1 MDIDER
7 CKKDIVDY
15 DPDGLVLI
23 DFPGFNLK
31 IAKFCKR
38 NNIKVDYYIP
48 PKTWAWNS
56 KRNIILKKNINS
68 IYSIL
73 PFEKNYFMGED
84 IDINYIGNPLVHRIK
99 KNKLKYS
106 KLANVLKE
114 LSFLRKLMEKHQIE
128 ITDDLFTQ
136 LKEINLTL
144 WNIEDQI
151 RIKEKNKEF
160 DNTFIELARSVYF
173 KNDKRAEIK
182 KRINQLSN
190 SEITEEKSYAE
201 Y

>member
-1 MDIDER
+1 MKNSSI
-7 CKKDIVDY
+7 KKKIINA
-15 DPDGLVLI
+15 PISIGELI
-23 DFPGFNLK
+23 DK
-31 IAKFCKR
+31 ITILE
-38 NNIKVDYYIP
+38 IKKI
-48 PKTWAWNS
+48 KLQNS
-56 KRNIILKKNINS
+56 KL
-68 IYSIL
+68 
-73 PFEKNYFMGED
+73 E
-84 IDINYIGNPLVHRIK
+84 
-99 KNKLKYS
+99 
-106 KLANVLKE
+106 NVLKE

-160 DNTFIELARSVYF
+160 DNIFIELARSVYF

-190 SEITEEKSYAE
+190 SEITEEKSYAD

>member
-1 MDIDER
+1 MKNSPI
-7 CKKDIVDY
+7 KKKIINAPISIGELVD
-15 DPDGLVLI
+15 
-23 DFPGFNLK
+23 K
-31 IAKFCKR
+31 ITILE
-38 NNIKVDYYIP
+38 IKKI
-48 PKTWAWNS
+48 KLQNS
-56 KRNIILKKNINS
+56 KL
-68 IYSIL
+68 
-73 PFEKNYFMGED
+73 E
-84 IDINYIGNPLVHRIK
+84 
-99 KNKLKYS
+99 
-106 KLANVLKE
+106 NVLKE

-160 DNTFIELARSVYF
+160 DNIFIELARSVYF

-182 KRINQLSN
+182 KRINRLSN
-190 SEITEEKSYAE
+190 SEITEEKSYSE

>member
-1 MDIDER
+1 MKNSSI
-7 CKKDIVDY
+7 KKIINAPISIGELVD
-15 DPDGLVLI
+15 
-23 DFPGFNLK
+23 K
-31 IAKFCKR
+31 I
-38 NNIKVDYYIP
+38 
-48 PKTWAWNS
+48 T
-56 KRNIILKKNINS
+56 IL
-68 IYSIL
+68 
-73 PFEKNYFMGED
+73 E
-84 IDINYIGNPLVHRIK
+84 IK
-99 KNKLKYS
+99 KNKLQDS
-106 KLANVLKE
+106 KLENVLKE

-160 DNTFIELARSVYF
+160 DNIFIELARSVYF

>member
-1 MDIDER
+1 MKNSSI
-7 CKKDIVDY
+7 KKKIINAPISIGELVD
-15 DPDGLVLI
+15 
-23 DFPGFNLK
+23 K
-31 IAKFCKR
+31 I
-38 NNIKVDYYIP
+38 
-48 PKTWAWNS
+48 T
-56 KRNIILKKNINS
+56 IL
-68 IYSIL
+68 
-73 PFEKNYFMGED
+73 E
-84 IDINYIGNPLVHRIK
+84 IK
-99 KNKLKYS
+99 KNKLQNS
-106 KLANVLKE
+106 KLKNVLKE
-114 LSFLRKLMEKHQIE
+114 LSFFRKLMVKHQIE

-160 DNTFIELARSVYF
+160 DNIFIELARSVYF

>member
-1 MDIDER
+1 MKNFSI
-7 CKKDIVDY
+7 KKKIINA
-15 DPDGLVLI
+15 PISIGELI
-23 DFPGFNLK
+23 DK
-31 IAKFCKR
+31 I
-38 NNIKVDYYIP
+38 
-48 PKTWAWNS
+48 T
-56 KRNIILKKNINS
+56 IL
-68 IYSIL
+68 
-73 PFEKNYFMGED
+73 E
-84 IDINYIGNPLVHRIK
+84 IK
-99 KNKLKYS
+99 KNKLQNS
-106 KLANVLKE
+106 KLENVLKE

-160 DNTFIELARSVYF
+160 DNIFIELARSVYF

>member
-1 MDIDER
+1 MKNSSI
-7 CKKDIVDY
+7 KKIINAPISIGELVD
-15 DPDGLVLI
+15 
-23 DFPGFNLK
+23 K
-31 IAKFCKR
+31 I
-38 NNIKVDYYIP
+38 
-48 PKTWAWNS
+48 T
-56 KRNIILKKNINS
+56 IL
-68 IYSIL
+68 
-73 PFEKNYFMGED
+73 E
-84 IDINYIGNPLVHRIK
+84 IK
-99 KNKLKYS
+99 KNKLQNS
-106 KLANVLKE
+106 KLENVLKE
-114 LSFLRKLMEKHQIE
+114 LSFLRKLMEKYQIE

-160 DNTFIELARSVYF
+160 DNIFIELARSVYF

>member
-1 MDIDER
+1 MKNSSIKNKIINAPISIGEL
-7 CKKDIVDY
+7 VD
-15 DPDGLVLI
+15 
-23 DFPGFNLK
+23 K
-31 IAKFCKR
+31 I
-38 NNIKVDYYIP
+38 
-48 PKTWAWNS
+48 T
-56 KRNIILKKNINS
+56 IL
-68 IYSIL
+68 
-73 PFEKNYFMGED
+73 E
-84 IDINYIGNPLVHRIK
+84 IK
-99 KNKLKYS
+99 KNKLQNS
-106 KLANVLKE
+106 KLENVLKE
-114 LSFLRKLMEKHQIE
+114 LSFLRKLMEKYQIE

-160 DNTFIELARSVYF
+160 DNIFIELARSVYF

-182 KRINQLSN
+182 KRINRLSN

>member
-1 MDIDER
+1 MKNSPI
-7 CKKDIVDY
+7 KKKIINAPISIGELVD
-15 DPDGLVLI
+15 
-23 DFPGFNLK
+23 K
-31 IAKFCKR
+31 I
-38 NNIKVDYYIP
+38 
-48 PKTWAWNS
+48 T
-56 KRNIILKKNINS
+56 IL
-68 IYSIL
+68 
-73 PFEKNYFMGED
+73 E
-84 IDINYIGNPLVHRIK
+84 IK
-99 KNKLKYS
+99 KNKLQNS
-106 KLANVLKE
+106 KLENVLKE

-136 LKEINLTL
+136 LKEINLTV

-160 DNTFIELARSVYF
+160 DNIFIELARSVYF

-190 SEITEEKSYAE
+190 SEITEEKSYVE